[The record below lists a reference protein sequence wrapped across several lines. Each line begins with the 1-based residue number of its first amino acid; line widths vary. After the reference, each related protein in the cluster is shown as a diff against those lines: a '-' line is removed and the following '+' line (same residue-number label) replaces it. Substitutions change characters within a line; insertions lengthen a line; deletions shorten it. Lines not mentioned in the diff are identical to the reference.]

1 MTTIKEQISSLI
13 SKIDNIPSGKNYWL
27 IRTEAGSH
35 FESFNNFNF
44 VALGYEEIT
53 YKIVKDFKENS
64 LTDVDFRNQLKAYV
78 LKQYPDKQAGLI
90 TNQILKFIFEVKK
103 GDIVVIPSENS
114 DFISMGEITDD
125 NMLVHSESTFN
136 STNCDYTKRKSV
148 KWIKT
153 FTRKNL
159 DPYLYKTFQAHQA
172 INNISSYANI
182 IERSLG
188 DFYKI
193 GDEVNLVFG
202 VNKESNIKAADLLFF
217 GSDLLTTVEG
227 FIKEYNLDF
236 DISDIDVKINVNSQG
251 KMQFLSKSGKNL
263 LLLGIISMVI
273 IGLNGGGLKIDRPGF
288 KLDLSTDGLIK
299 TVSDYLDRQ
308 QDRAMKER
316 LINSAKSL
324 EIKTPEDLI
333 KLTKQ
338 FSDNK
343 DLPK

>member
-1 MTTIKEQISSLI
+1 MTDIKEQISSLI
-13 SKIDNIPSGKNYWL
+13 SKIDSISSEKNYWL

-35 FESFNNFNF
+35 FESFNSFNF

-53 YKIVKDFKENS
+53 YKIVKDIKAKS
-64 LTDVDFRNQLKAYV
+64 LSDLDFRNQLKEYV
-78 LKQYPDKQAGLI
+78 EKTYPDKQYGLI
-90 TNQILKFIFEVKK
+90 TNQILRFVFEIKK

-114 DFISMGEITDD
+114 DYISMGEITDT
-125 NMLVHSESTFN
+125 NILIHSESTFN
-136 STNCDYTKRKSV
+136 STNCDYTKRKAV

-172 INNISSYANI
+172 INNISNYANI

-193 GDEVNLVFG
+193 GDEVNLVLN
-202 VNKESNIKAADLLFF
+202 VNQESNIKATDLLFF
-217 GSDLLTTVEG
+217 GSDLLNLVDG
-227 FIKEYNLDF
+227 FIKEHNLDF
-236 DISDIDVKINVNSQG
+236 DISDIDVKININSKG
-251 KMQFLSKSGKNL
+251 KLQFLSKSGKNL
-263 LLLGIISMVI
+263 LLLGIVVI
-273 IGLNGGGLKIDRPGF
+273 GINGGGLKIDRPEF
-288 KLDLSTDGLIK
+288 QLDLSTDGLIK
-299 TVSDYLDRQ
+299 TISDYLDKQ
-308 QDRAMKER
+308 QDREMKAR
-316 LINSAKSL
+316 LLNSAKSL

-338 FSDNK
+338 FSENK

>member
-1 MTTIKEQISSLI
+1 MIDIKEQISDLI
-13 SKIDNIPSGKNYWL
+13 SKIDSIPSTKNYWL
-27 IRTEAGSH
+27 IRTEAGSYY
-35 FESFNNFNF
+35 ESFNDFNF
-44 VALGYEEIT
+44 VALGYEEVT
-53 YKIVKDFKENS
+53 YKVVKDIKEKSSTDLDFK
-64 LTDVDFRNQLKAYV
+64 NQLKDFV
-78 LKQYPDKQAGLI
+78 EKQYPEKQYGLI
-90 TNQILKFIFEVKK
+90 TNQIIKFIFEVKK
-103 GDIVVIPSENS
+103 GDIAIIPSANS
-114 DFISMGEITDD
+114 DFVSMGEITDT
-125 NMLVHSESTFN
+125 NILVHSESTFN
-136 STNCDYTKRKSV
+136 STNCNYTKRKSV

-153 FTRKNL
+153 FTRKTL

-172 INNISSYANI
+172 INNITNYANI

-193 GDEVNLVFG
+193 GDEVNLVLA
-202 VNKESNIKAADLLFF
+202 VNKESNIKATDLLFF

-227 FIKEYNLDF
+227 FIKEYDLDF

-263 LLLGIISMVI
+263 LLLGIIVI
-273 IGLNGGGLKIDRPGF
+273 GINGGGLKVDRPGF

-299 TVSDYLDRQ
+299 CVSDYLDKQ

-316 LINSAKSL
+316 LINNAKSL
-324 EIKTPEDLI
+324 DIRTPEDLI
-333 KLTKQ
+333 NLTKQ

>member
-1 MTTIKEQISSLI
+1 MIDIKEQISSII
-13 SKIDNIPSGKNYWL
+13 SKIDSISSEKNYWL

-35 FESFNNFNF
+35 FESFNSFNF
-44 VALGYEEIT
+44 VALGYEEVT
-53 YKIVKDFKENS
+53 FKIVKDFKNNS
-64 LTDVDFRNQLKAYV
+64 LSDLDFRNQLKAYV

-114 DFISMGEITDD
+114 DYISMGEIIDD

-136 STNCDYTKRKSV
+136 STNCDYTKRKAV

-172 INNISSYANI
+172 INNISNYANI

-193 GDEVNLVFG
+193 GDEVNLVLN
-202 VNKESNIKAADLLFF
+202 VNQESNIKATDLLFF
-217 GSDLLTTVEG
+217 GSDLLNLVDG
-227 FIKEYNLDF
+227 FIKEHNLDF
-236 DISDIDVKINVNSQG
+236 DISDIDVKININSKG
-251 KMQFLSKSGKNL
+251 KLQFLSKSGKNL
-263 LLLGIISMVI
+263 LLLGIVVVGI
-273 IGLNGGGLKIDRPGF
+273 NGGGLNIDRPGF

-299 TVSDYLDRQ
+299 SVGDYLDKQ

-338 FSDNK
+338 FSENK

>member
-1 MTTIKEQISSLI
+1 MTNIKEQITNLI
-13 SKIDNIPSGKNYWL
+13 SEIVSVSSEKKYWL
-27 IRTEAGSH
+27 IRTEAGDY

-44 VALGYEEIT
+44 VALGYEEVTLKTVNDI
-53 YKIVKDFKENS
+53 KAKSSSDLDFK
-64 LTDVDFRNQLKAYV
+64 NQLKDFVA
-78 LKQYPDKQAGLI
+78 KQYPDKQYGLI
-90 TNQILKFIFEVKK
+90 TNQILKFIYDVKA

-114 DFISMGEITDD
+114 DYISMGEITDT
-125 NMLVHSESTFN
+125 NILVQSENLFN
-136 STNCDYTKRKSV
+136 STKCDYTKRKSV

-172 INNISSYANI
+172 INNITTYANI

-193 GDEVNLVFG
+193 GDEINLVLN
-202 VNKESNIKAADLLFF
+202 VNKETNIKATDLLFF
-217 GSDLLTTVEG
+217 GSDLLNLVDG
-227 FIKEYNLDF
+227 FIKEYHLDF

-263 LLLGIISMVI
+263 LLLGIIVI
-273 IGLNGGGLKIDRPGF
+273 GINGGGLKVETEGF
-288 KLDLSTDGLIK
+288 NLDLSTDGIVK
-299 TVSDYLDRQ
+299 VVSDYLDKQ

-338 FSDNK
+338 FSNNR
-343 DLPK
+343 DLAK

>member
-1 MTTIKEQISSLI
+1 MSNIKEQISNLI
-13 SKIDNIPSGKNYWL
+13 SKIDNISSEKNYWL
-27 IRTEAGSH
+27 IRTEAGNH
-35 FESFNNFNF
+35 FESFNSFNF
-44 VALGYEEIT
+44 IALGYEEIT
-53 YKIVKDFKENS
+53 YKIVKDIKEKSASDLDFK
-64 LTDVDFRNQLKAYV
+64 NQLKEYV
-78 LKQYPDKQAGLI
+78 AKIYPDKQQGLI
-90 TNQILKFIFEVKK
+90 TNQILRFIFEVKR

-114 DFISMGEITDD
+114 DYISMGEIADT
-125 NMLVHSESTFN
+125 NILVQSESIFN

-193 GDEVNLVFG
+193 GDEVNLVLN
-202 VNKESNIKAADLLFF
+202 VNQESNIKATDLLFF
-217 GSDLLTTVEG
+217 GSDLLKLVDG
-227 FIKEYNLDF
+227 FIKEYDLDF
-236 DISDIDVKINVNSQG
+236 DIKDIDVKININSKG
-251 KMQFLSKSGKNL
+251 KLQFLSKSGKNL
-263 LLLGIISMVI
+263 LLLGIVV
-273 IGLNGGGLKIDRPGF
+273 IGLNGGGLKVDRPGF

-299 TVSDYLDRQ
+299 TISDYLDRQ
-308 QDRAMKER
+308 QDREMKVR
-316 LINSAKSL
+316 LMNSAKSL

-338 FSDNK
+338 FSENK

>member
-1 MTTIKEQISSLI
+1 MTDIKEQISSLI
-13 SKIDNIPSGKNYWL
+13 SKIDSISSEKNYWL

-35 FESFNNFNF
+35 FESFNSFNF
-44 VALGYEEIT
+44 VALGYEEVT
-53 YKIVKDFKENS
+53 YKIVKDIKEKSLSDLDFK
-64 LTDVDFRNQLKAYV
+64 NQLKEYIG
-78 LKQYPDKQAGLI
+78 KIYPDKQYGLI
-90 TNQILKFIFEVKK
+90 SNQIIRFVFEVKK

-114 DFISMGEITDD
+114 DYISMGEITDT
-125 NMLVHSESTFN
+125 NILVHSESTFN

-193 GDEVNLVFG
+193 GDEVNLVLN
-202 VNKESNIKAADLLFF
+202 VNQESNIKATDLLFF
-217 GSDLLTTVEG
+217 GSDLLNLVDG
-227 FIKEYNLDF
+227 FIKEYDLDF
-236 DISDIDVKINVNSQG
+236 DITDIDVKININSKG
-251 KMQFLSKSGKNL
+251 KLQFLSKSGKNL
-263 LLLGIISMVI
+263 LLLGIVV
-273 IGLNGGGLKIDRPGF
+273 IGLNGGGLKVDRPGF

-299 TVSDYLDRQ
+299 TISDYLDKQ
-308 QDRAMKER
+308 QDREMKVR
-316 LINSAKSL
+316 LMNSAKSL

-338 FSDNK
+338 FSENK

>member
-1 MTTIKEQISSLI
+1 MTNIKEQISNLI
-13 SKIDNIPSGKNYWL
+13 SKIDSISSEKNYWL
-27 IRTEAGSH
+27 IRTEAGNH

-53 YKIVKDFKENS
+53 YKIVKEIKEKSLSDLDFK
-64 LTDVDFRNQLKAYV
+64 NQLKEYINTI
-78 LKQYPDKQAGLI
+78 YPDKQFGLI
-90 TNQILKFIFEVKK
+90 TNQILKFIYEVKK

-114 DFISMGEITDD
+114 DYISMGEISDT
-125 NMLVHSESTFN
+125 NILVHSESTFN
-136 STNCDYTKRKSV
+136 STNCNYTKRKSV

-193 GDEVNLVFG
+193 GDEVNLVLN
-202 VNKESNIKAADLLFF
+202 VNQESNIKATDLLFF
-217 GSDLLTTVEG
+217 GSDLLNLVDG

-236 DISDIDVKINVNSQG
+236 DISDIDVKININSKG
-251 KMQFLSKSGKNL
+251 KLQFLSKSGKNL
-263 LLLGIISMVI
+263 LLLGIVV
-273 IGLNGGGLKIDRPGF
+273 IGLNGGGLKVDRPDF

-299 TVSDYLDRQ
+299 TISDYLDKK
-308 QDRAMKER
+308 QDREMKVR
-316 LINSAKSL
+316 LMNSAKSL

-338 FSDNK
+338 FSENK

>member
-1 MTTIKEQISSLI
+1 MTDIKEQITNLI
-13 SKIDNIPSGKNYWL
+13 SKIVSVSSEKNYWL
-27 IRTEAGSH
+27 VRTEAGSH
-35 FESFNNFNF
+35 FESFNSFNF
-44 VALGYEEIT
+44 VALGYEEVSI
-53 YKIVKDFKENS
+53 KVVNEIRGKSSSD
-64 LTDVDFRNQLKAYV
+64 LDFRNQLKDYV
-78 LKQYPDKQAGLI
+78 RKQYPDKQAGLI
-90 TNQILKFIFEVKK
+90 TNQILKFIYDVKA

-114 DFISMGEITDD
+114 DYVSMGEITDT
-125 NMLVHSESTFN
+125 NILVHSENLFN
-136 STNCDYTKRKSV
+136 STKCDYTKRKSV

-172 INNISSYANI
+172 INNITTYANI

-193 GDEVNLVFG
+193 GDEINLVLN
-202 VNKESNIKAADLLFF
+202 VNKETNIKATDLLFF
-217 GSDLLTTVEG
+217 GSDLLNLVDG
-227 FIKEYNLDF
+227 FIKEYELDF

-263 LLLGIISMVI
+263 LLLGIVVI
-273 IGLNGGGLKIDRPGF
+273 GINGGGLKIEREGF
-288 KLDLSTDGLIK
+288 NLDLSTDGIVK
-299 TVSDYLDRQ
+299 TISDYLDKQ

-316 LINSAKSL
+316 IMNSAKAL

-338 FSDNK
+338 YSDNK
-343 DLPK
+343 DLAK